1 LYLVLLG
8 IRQHSRVLQLSDVV
22 FLVSTA
28 MDVSIVTAA
37 GLAESRVTSAGLA
50 ETWWQRNQQASEIL

>member
-1 LYLVLLG
+1 VLLG

-28 MDVSIVTAA
+28 MDVS
-37 GLAESRVTSAGLA
+37 RVTSAGLA